1 VDDVTAKLVMDA
13 SSAREVMEN
22 KEIAV
27 MVDPDLKIMQSMVPT
42 VIVDGRMIKSASKLE
57 SNNGKFVVG
66 LGPGFDAG
74 KNCDAVIE
82 TNRGAR
88 LGRVF
93 WKGGTEPDTG
103 IPEQVKQYAADRVL
117 RAPANGNLVTLAEIC
132 DYVQTGQ
139 KIGEVSGISINAKFE
154 GVIRGL
160 LRNGITVKTDMKI
173 GDLDPRGLPELATM
187 ISDKALAVGG
197 GVLEAILSKIDF
209 RKQLLCEHHEI
220 S

>member
-1 VDDVTAKLVMDA
+1 
-13 SSAREVMEN
+13 MEN
-22 KEIAV
+22 TEIAV
-27 MVDPDLKIMQSMVPT
+27 MVDPNLKIMQSMVPT
-42 VIVDGRMIKSASKLE
+42 VIIDGRMLKSASKLDRVK
-57 SNNGKFVVG
+57 GVFVVG
-66 LGPGFDAG
+66 MGPGFDAG

-82 TNRGAR
+82 TNRGAK
-88 LGRVF
+88 LGRVI
-93 WKGGTEPDTG
+93 WKGGTEADTG
-103 IPEQVKQYAADRVL
+103 IPEQVKQYAADRVI
-117 RAPANGNLVTLAEIC
+117 RAPANGNLITLAEIC
-132 DYVQTGQ
+132 DCVPTGH
-139 KIGEVSGISINAKFE
+139 KIGEVAGIKIHAKFD

-160 LRNGITVKTDMKI
+160 LRNGITVKAGMKI